1 MIHIDFSQD
10 IVQVEPD
17 GDTNQHVR
25 IETLETPHS
34 ISQIRT
40 ASNRFIEETVRARTA
55 GGRVSREYDITR
67 VGDLYFVTSGMRD
80 TTYSRTFAISIGD
93 VGEDGSTTMV
103 VQSGPRSQWIVED
116 QLVQYDG
123 REPLTITVNQHAL
136 TSVQNGPVQEF
147 HRSTAWE
154 RLLGDD
160 DESV

>member
-1 MIHIDFSQD
+1 MIHIDVSQR

-17 GDTNQHVR
+17 GNAALHVR
-25 IETLETPHS
+25 IETLETLHS
-34 ISQIRT
+34 ISQLRT
-40 ASNRFIEETVRARTA
+40 VNNSVIEETVRARTA
-55 GGRVSREYDITR
+55 GGRVSREYDITASG
-67 VGDLYFVTSGMRD
+67 VYFVTSGMRD
-80 TTYSRTFAISIGD
+80 TTYSRTFEIRIED
-93 VGEDGSTTMV
+93 VGTDGTMTMV

-123 REPLTITVNQHAL
+123 REPLTIVVNQHAL

-147 HRSTAWE
+147 NRSTAWE

>member
-17 GDTNQHVR
+17 GKPEQHVR
-25 IETLETPHS
+25 IETMETPHS
-34 ISQIRT
+34 VSQIRT
-40 ASNRFIEETVRARTA
+40 VNNALIEETVRARTA
-55 GGRVSREYDITR
+55 GGRVSREYDLTSSG
-67 VGDLYFVTSGMRD
+67 VYYVTSGMRD
-80 TTYSRTFAISIGD
+80 TTYSRTFAIVIYD
-93 VGEDGSTTMV
+93 VSADGSTTMV
-103 VQSGPRSQWIVED
+103 VQSGPRSRWIVED

-123 REPLTITVNQHAL
+123 REPLTIVVNQHAL